1 MRTVGTMPRWTETV
15 TLLKPANK
23 WQDEEG
29 AWHEGE
35 REEREVFASVQM
47 LGTLALSQLRSSEV
61 RFTSGEKVPH
71 VGPTKMHVI
80 YVKQIDY
87 EDEDQL
93 IYDGREMDVIAGTSE
108 GEDYKLIVRRRIG
121 ND

>member
-1 MRTVGTMPRWTETV
+1 MGRWNETV
-15 TLLKPANK
+15 TLLSPERK
-23 WQDEEG
+23 WQDDEG

-35 REEREVFASVQM
+35 REPREVFCNVQM
-47 LGTLALSQLRSSEV
+47 MGTLTLAQLRSSEV

-93 IYDGREMDVIAGTSE
+93 IYDGQEYDVIAGTTE